1 MKPIVTLSALNAI
14 MTHCPNHAAE
24 AAALIVTWQQDPGA
38 TQKQAK
44 ALARRVIASGDVGLM
59 PVDTLRSIAI
69 WAARPD
75 VIVTDSKR
83 TVMQLRVNAGEKALM
98 QELADAVADGNM
110 SALVTMA
117 VKAYAG
123 IDW

>member
-1 MKPIVTLSALNAI
+1 MKPIVTLTALDAI
-14 MTHCPNHAAE
+14 MTHCSNHAAE
-24 AAALIVTWQQDPGA
+24 AAALVVKWQEDPTT

-44 ALARRVIASGDVGLM
+44 DLARRVIASGDIGVM
-59 PVDTLRSIAI
+59 PVETLRGIAI